1 LDGFGNSGLDED
13 GSLSLD
19 LPVALS
25 DFGKEVTFEAP
36 KDFEPLEKVFE
47 GLFSGIG

>member
-1 LDGFGNSGLDED
+1 VQVRAGVGGRIQ
-13 GSLSLD
+13 
-19 LPVALS
+19 PRPAVALS
-25 DFGKEVTFEAP
+25 DFGKPVSFQAP